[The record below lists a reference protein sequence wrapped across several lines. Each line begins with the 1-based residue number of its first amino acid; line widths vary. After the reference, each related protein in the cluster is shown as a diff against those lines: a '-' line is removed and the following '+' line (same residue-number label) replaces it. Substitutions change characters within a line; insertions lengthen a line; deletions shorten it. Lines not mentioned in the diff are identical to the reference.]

1 MNEAPIPTQRRC
13 THVMWV
19 TWSFFREHGTLVAI
33 FPLGALA
40 SSVLPCRQ
48 RVRKIIMI
56 RVVQTLR
63 VLPVEA
69 AGEGDP
75 EDTEYGFA

>member
-1 MNEAPIPTQRRC
+1 MNEAPIPTLHC
-13 THVMWV
+13 TYVMWV
-19 TWSFFREHGTLVAI
+19 TWSFFREHEALVAI
-33 FPLGALA
+33 FPLGTLA

-69 AGEGDP
+69 GPGDR